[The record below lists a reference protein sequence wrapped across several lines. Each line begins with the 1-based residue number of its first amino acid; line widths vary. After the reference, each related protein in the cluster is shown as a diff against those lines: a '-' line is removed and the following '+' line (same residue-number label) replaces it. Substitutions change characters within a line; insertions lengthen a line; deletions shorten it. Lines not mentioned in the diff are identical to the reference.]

1 MAPIVLTGSDL
12 TIEQVE
18 AVARRGAGVV
28 LEDQARARM
37 QRSRD
42 VVERLVA
49 DGEVVYGVT
58 TGFGDL
64 ATTFI
69 EPARTGRLQENLLM
83 SHAAGVGAWLT
94 VFDMSA
100 GAADAR
106 VTLLPPVTVLHQ
118 SAVIAVMGSPAP
130 DCVKSV
136 LPLRAML
143 FETTPV
149 AASRMLPVER

>member
-83 SHAAGVGAWLT
+83 SHAVGVGQ
-94 VFDMSA
+94 VF
-100 GAADAR
+100 
-106 VTLLPPVTVLHQ
+106 P
-118 SAVIAVMGSPAP
+118 
-130 DCVKSV
+130 
-136 LPLRAML
+136 
-143 FETTPV
+143 
-149 AASRMLPVER
+149 